1 MHDDD
6 ASLSRVCTIVVGEEE
21 EEWTWTMRPEPERIR
36 TGGKEMV
43 YTSCAQT
50 TARSEGWGWEGVLD
64 MINA

>member
-1 MHDDD
+1 MDVDDE
-6 ASLSRVCTIVVGEEE
+6 A
-21 EEWTWTMRPEPERIR
+21 R
-36 TGGKEMV
+36 TREDQNEAGGKEMM